1 MVTSRA
7 GCGCVGWCNMDILRE
22 HVADES
28 VDLLLNGAEA
38 QYPRVAPPATFRR
51 APRRRRQGQQN
62 SLV

>member
-1 MVTSRA
+1 
-7 GCGCVGWCNMDILRE
+7 MDILRE